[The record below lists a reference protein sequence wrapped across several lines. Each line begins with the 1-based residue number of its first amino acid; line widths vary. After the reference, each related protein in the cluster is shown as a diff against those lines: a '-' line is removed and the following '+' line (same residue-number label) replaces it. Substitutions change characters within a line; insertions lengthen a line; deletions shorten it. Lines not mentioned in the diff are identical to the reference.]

1 MLSQHLLSV
10 SGSAE
15 FPPLDPDVVLVFDTS
30 LGDGTEEIGINLGFG
45 SAANV
50 VVDWGDDTSN
60 AYTTSGAKYHTYDEP
75 GIYEVR
81 ISGTLQWFRGT
92 VDTPHGPKLIECQ
105 SLGDLGITNLTDAFR
120 SCPNLRVV
128 PRQLPST
135 VTNLLRLFQDSSGF
149 TADVT
154 GWDTSNITEMP
165 SVFINCYDFNQNI
178 INWNTSNVTNMSS
191 MFQNNYAFNRNISN
205 WDTGNVTSM
214 QSMFNGAFIFN
225 QPIGGWDTSSVT
237 NMNTMFRFTFV
248 FNQNLTGWCVSNI
261 TSEPFLFGGD
271 SVLSPSN
278 YPIWGTCP

>member
-30 LGDGTEEIGINLGFG
+30 LGNGTEEIGINLGQ
-45 SAANV
+45 STAANV
-50 VVDWGDDTSN
+50 VVDWGDDTTD
-60 AYTTSGAKYHTYDEP
+60 AYTTSGIKYHTYADP

-81 ISGTLQWFRGT
+81 ISGTLVWFRGT
-92 VDTPHGPKLIECQ
+92 HDTVHGPKLIECQ
-105 SLGDLGITNLTDAFR
+105 SLGDLGITNLTDAF
-120 SCPNLRVV
+120 SFSTNLRVV

-135 VTNLLRLFQDSSGF
+135 VTNLLRMFQFSSGF
-149 TADVT
+149 TGDVT
-154 GWDTSNITEMP
+154 GWDTSNVTNM
-165 SVFINCYDFNQNI
+165 SAVFFNCNDFNQNI

-191 MFQNNYAFNRNISN
+191 MFQNNYVFNRNIGN
-205 WDTGNVTSM
+205 WDTSSVTDMS
-214 QSMFNGAFIFN
+214 SMFNGANSFN

-248 FNQNLTGWCVSNI
+248 FNQDLTGWCVSNI
-261 TSEPFLFGGD
+261 TSEPSLFAD
-271 SVLSPSN
+271 SSGLSPSN